1 MNTFRRPM
9 FRGGPVDSR
18 GTGITSGLSYNK
30 GGRVG
35 LRFGGSPFGA
45 PIPPGSALNPPTSR
59 TYSRPIGPPRGGLSG
74 GTLGSRI
81 LAKSMQLPFMGKAM
95 RPLFGGIPSATSFG
109 PMMAQGGAGL
119 FTLAPTA
126 GIVLGK
132 TADVITKAT
141 DTPEAYAF
149 RKEATRA
156 NPFLF
161 DETSTD
167 EFTEFSKELSELDQ
181 GEKYGFFPRGGPEK
195 RLEEMGLTG
204 KFTPGGDK
212 IENPL
217 DDDPEEKALT
227 ADQIENIRLRKLIED
242 MTKVDPKAKES
253 DMEESVEIDKEKF
266 AKVLGRDKARGQD
279 ISDML
284 LSFSSKALAPGA
296 DVKSAFAEFAAD
308 EVKRPGRTRKID
320 DSAAALA
327 INKYIKGEISKQEA
341 DTLIKRLELQ
351 AKFAADRT
359 KLSPGQAYAR
369 SKSTGF
375 ANRVKDAA
383 LEVLGEDAPAPKFE
397 VVESKDMKPVEEG
410 GKFEFSPEDIGVI
423 FIETDTRESYTF
435 DSDGNRIPFINA

>member
-1 MNTFRRPM
+1 M
-9 FRGGPVDSR
+9 FRGGPVSSY
-18 GTGITSGLSYNK
+18 GTGIASGLAD

-35 LRFGGSPFGA
+35 LQSGGAPFNVNPGARTPIPTQSTMQTGASLLDRARNVPYLRAIIPSAGGRLAAMSPFGLA
-45 PIPPGSALNPPTSR
+45 AL
-59 TYSRPIGPPRGGLSG
+59 
-74 GTLGSRI
+74 
-81 LAKSMQLPFMGKAM
+81 
-95 RPLFGGIPSATSFG
+95 GGI
-109 PMMAQGGAGL
+109 
-119 FTLAPTA
+119 
-126 GIVLGK
+126 GIGK
-132 TADVITKAT
+132 TADFITRAT

-167 EFTEFSKELSELDQ
+167 EFTEFSKKLSELDQ

-204 KFTPGGDK
+204 KFTSGGDK

-217 DDDPEEKALT
+217 DDGPEEKTLT
-227 ADQIENIRLRKLIED
+227 ADQIKILELEKLIED

-253 DMEESVEIDKEKF
+253 DMEESIDIDKEKF
-266 AKVLGRDKARGQD
+266 AKALGRDKARGQD

-308 EVKRPGRTRKID
+308 EVKRPGRVRKID

-341 DTLIKRLELQ
+341 DQFFRRAQFQSDKIAERAEL
-351 AKFAADRT
+351 T
-359 KLSPGQAYAR
+359 PGQAFA
-369 SKSTGF
+369 KSTAPTF
-375 ANRVKDAA
+375 AGRVKDAA
-383 LEVLGEDAPAPKFE
+383 LTVFETSPKFE

-435 DSDGNRIPFINA
+435 DRNGNRIPFINA